1 MRVHHL
7 VVARAGL
14 MEVLVVILK
23 VVVARLD
30 TLVTEALVVVVQG
43 ALEMAVAV
51 VAADFLVLGA
61 AVVV

>member
-1 MRVHHL
+1 
-7 VVARAGL
+7 